1 MRRLIR
7 FQSPDGS
14 YVLNLPLLA
23 GKQDESYTGRTAIES
38 VPLAAFGWDL
48 LGSAQVL
55 PEAAEIRVTATLV
68 GEDAAAQLRHIRQVL
83 RRVGRGQLW
92 AEDDG
97 SVQRWCWA
105 RGSVLGSYS
114 VEAGKPLQVAV
125 TIGFVRLSDWFPPT
139 PSSVTQVL
147 ATSPGTV
154 TVASLGDVPTSQLRL
169 TLVASGTVGTPAVQ
183 NIATGE
189 SVSST
194 RTLASGQCLRID
206 GYQYRVLFSPDGT
219 NWTDDR
225 ANTAPGPLQT
235 ALLRIAPGT
244 NPIRV
249 AWSGSGTVTVTVEW
263 HDAYV

>member
-1 MRRLIR
+1 MRRIVR

-23 GKQDESYTGRTAIES
+23 GKQDENYAGRTAIET

-68 GEDAAAQLRHIRQVL
+68 GEDAAAQLRQVRQVL

-105 RGSVLGSYS
+105 RGSVLGSYG
-114 VEAGKPLQVAV
+114 VEAGRPLQVAV
-125 TIGFVRLSDWFPPT
+125 TIGFVRLSDWFPPS

-169 TLVASGTVGTPAVQ
+169 TLVAGGTVSAPIITNLAS
-183 NIATGE
+183 GE
-189 SVSST
+189 SVTST
-194 RTLASGQCLRID
+194 RTLASGQRLRID
-206 GYQYRVLFSPDGT
+206 GYQYRLLYSADGT
-219 NWTDDR
+219 TWSDDR
-225 ANTAPGPLQT
+225 ANTAPGPLQA
-235 ALLRIAPGT
+235 ALLRLLPGM

-249 AWSGSGTVTVTVEW
+249 SWSGSGSVTVTVEW
-263 HDAYV
+263 HDAYA